1 MAGQQVSDQPAT
13 DEAGEL
19 IVGIYNQLYVRR
31 LKLGLSQREVT
42 ARIGMHQSQLSNYET
57 GKVSPSLPCL
67 VRWATAVDMKLTLI
81 TLEAR

>member
-1 MAGQQVSDQPAT
+1 MSDQP
-13 DEAGEL
+13 EADEL
-19 IVGIYNQLYVRR
+19 IVSSCNQLYVQLYVRR
-31 LKLGLSQREVT
+31 VQLGLSQREVT